1 MDYNIINTEYLYEI
15 STDPIFI
22 KKMIGLFR
30 QNIAQFSNEMPDA
43 ILKKDFIKLAELAHK
58 AKSSI
63 MIFGMKDDAEKMK
76 TLEFDAKN
84 NKNIDTFNER
94 INNFFNNCEHALQE
108 IDILE
113 NNLK

>member
-1 MDYNIINTEYLYEI
+1 MDYNIIDTEYLYEI
-15 STDPIFI
+15 STNPIFI

-30 QNIAQFSNEMPDA
+30 QNIEQFSEEMPDA

-63 MIFGMKDDAEKMK
+63 MIFGMKGEAEKMK
-76 TLEFDAKN
+76 ILEFEAKN
-84 NKNIDTFNER
+84 NKNVGTFNER
-94 INNFFNNCEHALQE
+94 VNIFINNCKEALHE
-108 IDILE
+108 IEVLE

>member
-15 STDPIFI
+15 STNPIFI

-30 QNIAQFSNEMPDA
+30 QNIAQFSEEMPDA

-63 MIFGMKDDAEKMK
+63 MIFGMKGDAEKMK

-84 NKNIDTFNER
+84 NKNVGTFNER
-94 INNFFNNCEHALQE
+94 VNIFINNCKEALKE
-108 IDILE
+108 IDVLE
-113 NNLK
+113 NNL